1 MIRPVELSDTLS
13 KTELVGKMYQIQK
26 ASSEMEQ
33 RQAASVLKD
42 KITGKAEKTQ
52 EPEKSDMLVISEDN
66 LQEEKK
72 KKDKQE
78 KEESGDEDQE
88 AADENPPERLDLKA

>member
-26 ASSEMEQ
+26 ANSEMEQ

-42 KITGKAEKTQ
+42 KTTGKAEKTQ

-66 LQEEKK
+66 LKEEEK

-78 KEESGDEDQE
+78 KKESGDDDQE
-88 AADENPPERLDLKA
+88 ATDENSSKHLDLKA